1 MFVIQSVWFDDT
13 KEIRL
18 MRRIQILVA
27 NVALLAM
34 IGVAGAQQAAPT
46 YPDTNVPDRGA
57 PLTKS
62 ELKAQKAQQ
71 KKEEKSANAN
81 AKAAKADAKAKKQHD
96 EAVQA
101 EEKAN
106 PGAPAPAT
114 PPAASTPPQK

>member
-1 MFVIQSVWFDDT
+1 M

-18 MRRIQILVA
+18 MRRIQILAVNIA
-27 NVALLAM
+27 FLAM
-34 IGVAGAQQAAPT
+34 LGVAGAQQTTPT

-81 AKAAKADAKAKKQHD
+81 AKAAKADAKAKKQQD
-96 EAVQA
+96 NAVQA
-101 EEKAN
+101 GEKAN
-106 PGAPAPAT
+106 PGAPAASSAPAS
-114 PPAASTPPQK
+114 STAPQK

>member
-1 MFVIQSVWFDDT
+1 V

-18 MRRIQILVA
+18 MHRIQVLAA
-27 NVALLAM
+27 NVAMFAM
-34 IGVAGAQQAAPT
+34 LGVAGAQQAAPT
-46 YPDTNVPDRGA
+46 YPDTDVPDRGA

-71 KKEEKSANAN
+71 KKEEKAANAN

-101 EEKAN
+101 GEKAN
-106 PGAPAPAT
+106 PGAPEVST
-114 PPAASTPPQK
+114 PAASSTPPQK

>member
-1 MFVIQSVWFDDT
+1 
-13 KEIRL
+13 
-18 MRRIQILVA
+18 MRRIQILAA
-27 NVALLAM
+27 NIALFAM

-71 KKEEKSANAN
+71 KKEERAANAN

-101 EEKAN
+101 GEKAN
-106 PGAPAPAT
+106 PDAPAAPT
-114 PPAASTPPQK
+114 VNSTPPQK